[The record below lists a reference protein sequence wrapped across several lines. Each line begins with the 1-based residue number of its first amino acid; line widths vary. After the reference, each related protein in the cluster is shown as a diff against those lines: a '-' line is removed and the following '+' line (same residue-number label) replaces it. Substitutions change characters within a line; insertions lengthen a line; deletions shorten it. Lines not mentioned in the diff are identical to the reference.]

1 MRDGESRTGALNF
14 NPRIVESKRMDGKC
28 ENGYCD
34 NKREGMRTKGTKEA
48 VKLLAATLANF
59 SIAGFTLGIYQQDT
73 LGLVTGCYSLAFAL
87 VLAWR
92 VEE

>member
-1 MRDGESRTGALNF
+1 MR
-14 NPRIVESKRMDGKC
+14 P
-28 ENGYCD
+28 
-34 NKREGMRTKGTKEA
+34 KGPKEA